1 MKKLIQI
8 IILTAGLFPCL
19 VFAQTTIKGT
29 VQDSNGPLPGV
40 SVQEKGASGSGT
52 ITDSKGAFQLNLKGK
67 SNTLVFSFI
76 SYVTQEVSVA
86 GRSNINITLK
96 EDSKGLNEVIVVAY
110 GTTKKITNTG
120 AVSSISASEIRTTP
134 TPNIQN
140 TLAGRVPGFIS
151 QQRSGQPGK
160 SGADFYIRGVNSLAA
175 ESQKPLIIVDD
186 VEYSSDQVSQLDA
199 NEIETFT
206 ILKDASSTA
215 VYGIKGANGVLVI
228 TTRRGKIGKPQ
239 VNFTTEHGLQAAVNT
254 PKFLGAYDV
263 AKLFNEA
270 TINTA
275 TAKGQTPTGLF
286 NDADLEHWRL
296 GDDPYG
302 HPDVDWYNTIFKKT
316 AYQTRNNVNI
326 SGGSEKVKYFVSVG
340 EVGQSGLLNDFSKG
354 TGAPQ
359 NNYAYDRYDFRS
371 NLDMKATNMLNLRLD
386 ITGRLGTTNEPHI
399 TTAPLSTVYSFQRLP
414 PYAEPLINP
423 NGTYPWAFR
432 SRSSFFE
439 TSLIGRLALQG
450 YDRTYRNEFNILF
463 NADHRLDFITKG
475 LSAKARVAYSSDIS
489 YDRSLSRDN
498 ISAFYYDPVANTY
511 TIHSNGLYALPPLTL
526 SSTAANSISKKTVNT
541 LGSLN
546 YDNSFG
552 GNHVYALLLYNV
564 NTATTANNNTTLTTP
579 IVQEYSPITTQ
590 GTTFRAGYDYK
601 QRYLIEFDGAYNGTS
616 QFVGAKTKGFFPAVS
631 VGWNIAEEPFFKN
644 HVSFVD
650 LFKLRGSYGLTGS
663 DITKGNNYKTEQIYA
678 VGPNYNFGE
687 TSNTA
692 ASVEEQT
699 LGNLNITWEK
709 SRKTDIGMDLQMFKG
724 NLSVTVDYFYDYR
737 YDQLFIKKDV
747 LDIIG
752 VGLPYT
758 NSAITENKGFDGQVS
773 YNNQIG
779 KSFKYN
785 AAFTFSIARNK
796 VLYNGEATPRYPWLS
811 TVGRPI
817 NQATG
822 YNVLGFF
829 QNQAEIDGYAH
840 LANVIPGDL
849 KYQDLNNDGVI
860 DQQDMTGIGQ
870 SNLPQTVLG
879 TNFGVEY
886 KGFSLS
892 VLFQGSFDYSYRI
905 AEAGIIPFQG
915 NLQQWALGRWTPETA
930 ATATY
935 PRLSADLAGPS
946 SPSSANNST
955 FFQINAHY
963 IRLKSVDIGYRFP
976 ATWMSKLN
984 IKTARI
990 YLSGYDLY
998 TWSNFSLYA
1007 QDPEITNN
1015 GSAGTY
1021 PVQKIYNIGLQ
1032 VGF

>member
-8 IILTAGLFPCL
+8 IILTVGLPCL

-29 VQDSNGPLPGV
+29 VKDSNGPLPGV
-40 SVQEKGASGSGT
+40 TVLEKGVDGNGT
-52 ITDSKGAFQLNLKGK
+52 ITDAAGNYQLKLKGK

-76 SYVTQEVSVA
+76 SYITQEVNVL
-86 GRSNINITLK
+86 GRTTANITLK
-96 EDSKGLNEVIVVAY
+96 EDSKGLNEVLVVAY

-120 AVSSISASEIRTTP
+120 AISSIKAEDIRTTP

-151 QQRSGQPGK
+151 QQRSGQPGQ
-160 SGADFYIRGVNSLAA
+160 SGADFYIRGVNSLAS

-186 VEYSSDQVSQLDA
+186 VEYTSDQVAQLDA
-199 NEIETFT
+199 NEIESFT
-206 ILKDASSTA
+206 VLKDASSTA

-228 TTRRGKIGKPQ
+228 TTRRGKTGRPQ
-239 VNFTTEHGLQAAVNT
+239 VSFITEHGLQSAVNT

-263 AKLFNEA
+263 ARLRNEA
-270 TINTA
+270 LANTA
-275 TAKGQTPTGLF
+275 KSSGSTYVPDFT
-286 NDADLEHWRL
+286 DADLEHWRL

-302 HPDVDWYNTIFKKT
+302 HPDIDWYNTIFRKY

-340 EVGQSGLLNDFSKG
+340 QVGQTGSLRDFSKG
-354 TGAPQ
+354 TDAPE

-371 NLDMKATNMLNLRLD
+371 NLDLQATKLLSLRLD
-386 ITGRLGTTNEPHI
+386 ITGRLGTTNQPHI
-399 TTAPLSTVYSFQRLP
+399 ATSPLSTVYSFQRLP
-414 PYAEPLINP
+414 PYAEPLLNP
-423 NGTYPWAFR
+423 DGSYPWAFR
-432 SRSSFFE
+432 SRNTFWE

-450 YDRTYRNEFNILF
+450 YDRTYRNEFNILL
-463 NADHRLDFITKG
+463 NADHKLDFITKG
-475 LSAKARVAYSSDIS
+475 LSVKGRVAYASDIS

-498 ISAFYYDPVANTY
+498 IPAFYYNPVTNTY
-511 TIHSNGLYALPPLTL
+511 TIHSNGLYALPTLNL
-526 SSTAANSISKKTVNT
+526 SSSAANSISKKTVNT

-546 YDNSFG
+546 YDRGFG
-552 GNHVYALLLYNV
+552 SNHVYALALYNV
-564 NTATTANNNTTLTTP
+564 NTATSAVYNSATGVTA
-579 IVQEYSPITTQ
+579 VQEASPIITQ
-590 GTTFRAGYDYK
+590 GITFRAGYDYK

-616 QFVGAKTKGFFPAVS
+616 QFVGDKTKGFFPAVS

-644 HVSFVD
+644 NVSFVD
-650 LFKLRGSYGLTGS
+650 LLKIRGSIGLVGS
-663 DITKGNNYKTEQIYA
+663 DVTRGNTYKTEQIYTT
-678 VGPNYNFGE
+678 GPAYNFGE
-687 TSNTA
+687 TSNSA
-692 ASVEEQT
+692 ASIQEGT
-699 LGNLNITWEK
+699 LGNYNITWEK
-709 SRKTDIGMDLQMFKG
+709 SRKTDIGLDLQMFKG
-724 NLSVTVDYFYDYR
+724 KASITIDYFYDYR
-737 YDQLFIKKDV
+737 YDQLVQRADI
-747 LDIIG
+747 LDILG
-752 VGLPYT
+752 VDVPFT
-758 NSAITENKGFDGQVS
+758 NSGITENKGFDGQVS
-773 YNNQIG
+773 YHNTAG
-779 KSFKYN
+779 KFNYS

-796 VLYNGEATPRYPWLS
+796 ILYNGEATPRFPWLS
-811 TVGRPI
+811 KIGRPI

-829 QNQAEIDGYAH
+829 QNQAEIDSYAH
-840 LANVIPGDL
+840 LAGVIPGDL
-849 KYQDLNNDGVI
+849 KYEDLNGDGLI
-860 DQQDMTGIGQ
+860 DQQDMRGIGQ

-879 TNFGVEY
+879 TNLGVGY
-886 KGFSLS
+886 KGFSLN

-935 PRLSADLAGPS
+935 PRLSSDLAGPS

-955 FFQINAHY
+955 FWQLSAHY
-963 IRLKSVDIGYRFP
+963 IRLKSVDIGYTLP
-976 ATWMSKLN
+976 SKWLDKLKVKN
-984 IKTARI
+984 ARI

-1007 QDPEITNN
+1007 QDPEIANN